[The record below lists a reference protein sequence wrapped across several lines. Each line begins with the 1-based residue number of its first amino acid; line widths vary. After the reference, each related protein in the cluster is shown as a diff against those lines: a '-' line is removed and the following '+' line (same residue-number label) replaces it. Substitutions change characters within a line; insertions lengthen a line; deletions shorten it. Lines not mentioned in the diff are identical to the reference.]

1 MRAIIGTAGH
11 IDHGKTALVR
21 ALTGIDTDR
30 LPEERNR
37 GISIELGFAYL
48 DLPGGDRAGIV
59 DVPGHER
66 FIRQMLAGA
75 QGFDLLLLVV
85 AADDGV
91 MPQTEEHFE
100 ICHLLGVRQAIFVIT
115 KIDLVGGDRV
125 DEVRGEI
132 EILAAGTAFER
143 APVHAVSAQRGD
155 GIDELRREIVE
166 RLARAERR
174 PQLGPFR
181 LPVDRA
187 FVVKGHG
194 VVVTG
199 TAAGGGVAP
208 GDELMIVPGE
218 RVVRVREVQV
228 HERRVESAE
237 AGQRVALNLAGV
249 ERGEIRRGDC
259 LVSAGVRAQTR
270 RFDARVE
277 IRPSARKAVRSHQ
290 RVRLY
295 LGTSE
300 RLGRIVW
307 LDGLRSVE
315 PRASAYA
322 QISVDEEV
330 VAFVGDRFIL
340 RDETAC
346 YTLGGGHV
354 LVARAAKH
362 ASGETVASKLDKIS
376 GDDCTGRIVGFVGAT
391 PGLGL
396 APADAAMELG
406 LAEADVRALAMETAE
421 LCLLPSAENP
431 ALLASASRCRRW
443 KQAVVDRVRQHHDAH
458 PTSTGIEFERLASLR
473 EVRGDERGLRWLIET
488 MITEGDLVRRGGR
501 VALPDHRPSV
511 EQADAELA
519 GQVRDAICGGGTMPP
534 TLKELSER
542 LSVPIRKLSEIVTVL
557 CDHGEVVKVS
567 SELVF
572 SRQVLDEV
580 EAKLRAELV
589 ERERITAAE
598 FRDLIGATRKYCI
611 PLLDYLDRSGV
622 TVRQGDYRRLRSP

>member
-30 LPEERNR
+30 LPEERDR

-75 QGFDLLLLVV
+75 QGFDLLLLIV

-115 KIDLVGGDRV
+115 KTDLVDRERV
-125 DEVRGEI
+125 DEVRAEI
-132 EILAAGTAFER
+132 EILAAGTGLED
-143 APVHAVSAQRGD
+143 APVLAVSAHSGD

-174 PQLGPFR
+174 AESGPFR

-208 GDELMIVPGE
+208 GDELTIVPGE
-218 RVVRVREVQV
+218 RLVRVREVQV

-259 LVSAGVRAQTR
+259 LVSAGVPAQTS
-270 RFDARVE
+270 RFDALVE
-277 IRPSARKAVRSHQ
+277 IRPSARKPVRSHQ

-307 LDGLRSVE
+307 LDGLRAVE
-315 PRASAYA
+315 PRSSAYA
-322 QISVDEEV
+322 QIAVDENV
-330 VAFVGDRFIL
+330 VAFVGDRFVL
-340 RDETAC
+340 RDETAS
-346 YTLGGGHV
+346 YTLGGGRV
-354 LVARAAKH
+354 LVARAARH
-362 ASGETVASKLDKIS
+362 GSSDTVGPMLEKID
-376 GDDCTGRIVGFVGAT
+376 GDNPAARVAGFVEAT

-396 APADAAMELG
+396 APRDVALELG
-406 LAEADVRALAMETAE
+406 MAEDDVRSLAAGAPD
-421 LCLLPSAENP
+421 LCLLPDERAP
-431 ALLASASRCRRW
+431 ALVAPADRCRRW
-443 KQAVVDRVRQHHDAH
+443 KELITDRIGRHHASH
-458 PTSTGIEFERLASLR
+458 PTSPGIELERLANLR
-473 EVRGDERGLRWLIET
+473 EVRGDPHGLKVLVET
-488 MITEGDLVRRGGR
+488 MIAGGELTRRGGR

-511 EQADAELA
+511 EEGDAELA
-519 GQVRDAICGGGTMPP
+519 GRVLEAVRSAGTMPP
-534 TLKELSER
+534 GLKQMSEEFGV
-542 LSVPIRKLSEIVTVL
+542 SIRKLAEIVSVL
-557 CDHGEVVKVS
+557 CDRGEVVKVS
-567 SELVF
+567 SDLVF
-572 SRQVLDEV
+572 SRPVLDDV
-580 EAKLRAELV
+580 ESKLRAALA
-589 ERERITAAE
+589 EREKITAAE

-611 PLLDYLDRSGV
+611 PLLDFLDRSGV
-622 TVRQGDYRRLRSP
+622 TVRQGDYRRLRSR